1 MSILAKKPIVENGI
15 IDQPIRLRKK
25 VKIGAKI
32 KLNVFEF
39 VGITDSFSN
48 NFKPSANG
56 CNKPKKPTTF
66 GPILCCIPPI
76 IFRSANVKYATLI
89 KTGKTMAKKDVIIS
103 KANIYQK

>member
-1 MSILAKKPIVENGI
+1 MSTLVKKANFEKGI
-15 IDQPIRLRKK
+15 IDHPIKLRKK

-39 VGITDSFSN
+39 VGITLSLSS

-66 GPILCCIPPI
+66 GPNRCCIPPI
-76 IFRSANVKYATLI
+76 TLRSARVK
-89 KTGKTMAKKDVIIS
+89 
-103 KANIYQK
+103 